1 MLVISNQN
9 KDGRS
14 RNGLVAGTGF
24 AALLALPAMADPV
37 IEVTRKSDGT
47 YQLTLEVEEAMD
59 VGNGQVLLL
68 PKAIEL
74 CEGLR
79 PRFGKFEFRT
89 LESVEGPASTDS
101 FVLVQDIECGGADP
115 VKDKPPSR
123 ELGEQERSEIET
135 DARAR
140 TVAYLK
146 AAADGD
152 ERDAL
157 PMFAGLASSE
167 EWRRQEAEFRAK
179 AGPLGE
185 IDVWRVTV
193 YVDPPSGPEP
203 GIYVATDLEVSYENL
218 LLCGYFIWLEGPD
231 GTLRITR
238 RDVGEI
244 PADFVSSVSDAQLA
258 KVRND
263 FRCRPH
269 AEPE

>member
-1 MLVISNQN
+1 MPRT

-14 RNGLVAGTGF
+14 SNGLVAGTAF
-24 AALLALPAMADPV
+24 AGLLVLPVMADPV

-59 VGNGQVLLL
+59 VGKGQVLLL
-68 PKAIEL
+68 PKAVEL
-74 CEGLR
+74 CDGLR
-79 PRFGKFEFRT
+79 PRFGRFEFRT
-89 LESVEGPASTDS
+89 LESVEGPTSTDS
-101 FVLVQDIECGGADP
+101 FVLVQDIECGGAEHAQ
-115 VKDKPPSR
+115 DKPPSR

-157 PMFAGLASSE
+157 AMFSGLVSSQ
-167 EWRRQEAEFRAK
+167 EWRGQQAEFRTK

-193 YVDPPSGPEP
+193 YVDPPSAPEP

-218 LLCGYFIWLEGPD
+218 LLCGYFVWLEGPD
-231 GTLRITR
+231 GMLRITR

-244 PADFVSSVSDAQLA
+244 TADFVSSVSDSQLA

-263 FRCRPH
+263 FRCRPDT
-269 AEPE
+269 EPE